1 MFEEP
6 IRRITINNDIAN
18 WLKEAL
24 REGNKSTLQLQKN
37 RLNSLNKQH
46 DKVNARLSRLYDVK
60 FDGEIAEDLFQAKES
75 EYRTQLI
82 EIKSQIDSANTINPN
97 FYEDGC
103 KILELSKRLY
113 CLYVK
118 ANYEEKG
125 RILKFVALNFIL
137 DDLTLYPTYRKPF
150 DLIAVRTKTQEWGG

>member
-82 EIKSQIDSANTINPN
+82 EIESQIDSTNTINPN